1 MKKSQNYVSFQRKV
15 LLRMKLTILTM
26 LLFVMQI
33 SASVIV
39 HGQKLTLNVENE
51 SLRDVLKEIERQ
63 STYRFFYND
72 AFADLSRTIHIN
84 IEDKTIN
91 ETMNVLLNSS
101 DMSYKIME
109 NNLVVIAPKK
119 ELQQR
124 KITGTVSDAETGDP
138 IPGVNIVVEGTTTG
152 TITSISGEYNIDVAD
167 ANSVLVFSFVG
178 YVTQKITVGDMQ
190 VINVSL
196 PIDLAQI
203 EEVVVVGYGTQ
214 KKSDITGSVT
224 SLAEE
229 RLNIPS
235 NLNIAQALQGAVPG
249 VMIQTSSAGA
259 VPNEVIMIRG
269 RNSIKAD
276 NSPLIVVD
284 GIPYGG
290 QLVDLNPQDIK
301 SVEILKDAS
310 AAAIYGSRGSNGVIL
325 VTSKSGQD
333 GKAKITYNGS
343 YAVQSFVK
351 LPDVQDGE
359 EFYFRKNEREPGV
372 MTVSEQEI
380 YDAGA
385 WVDWIDLATRNGN
398 SNQHNL
404 SVSGGWENTQYYI
417 SGGLTDVQGLGINDD
432 FQRITSRINIDTK
445 ITEWLTIGTR
455 TNLSY
460 DDMSGVSPFSSTG
473 DAAGLGTDVY
483 HMNPLSTA
491 YDENGN
497 LTIYPWPEDV
507 FGNPLQHILADDI
520 DQKYQVITNNYALI
534 TFPFIKGLQYRLN
547 TGIMARFYDK
557 GTYYGRDTQIGLS
570 NQGYA
575 ETERSRYNNNVIE
588 NIISYNREFGKHNIF
603 FTGVYSYES
612 TKNSSNILTATGFPH
627 DFLTWYSMA
636 QANQVIP
643 EFQYS
648 ATTIISQMLRFNYSY
663 DSRYLL
669 TLTGRRDGYSGFGAK
684 NKWGLFPSVA
694 LGWNISN
701 EDFFTLDNIFNQ
713 LKIRCSYGLNGNQA
727 VIPYETISRLSE
739 YNYVTGSSTIA
750 GYLPSK
756 LGMDDLGW
764 ESTKVLNAG
773 LDFGILE
780 NRIIGDINFYKANTF
795 DLLLDRTISPVHGI
809 TQITQNIGETENTGF
824 EASLTSRNISAQ
836 NFKWVTSGSVSFNKN
851 KIVSLYGELD
861 DEGNEIDDIANAWF
875 IGQPINVNYTY
886 VWDGV
891 WQLDEA
897 AEAATWG
904 SQPGSVKL
912 KDLND
917 DGDIN
922 NEDAKIQGQLDPKVL
937 WGMNNSWSYKNFTL
951 SVFMHGVH
959 GVTKRN
965 ALMVDDMYGGYRRN
979 TTTKNYWSPDNPT
992 NEWYANNLVAAVM
1005 DGITYSA
1012 APESASFVRIKDVS
1026 ITYDIPGKLLDRM
1039 KIGSLQVYITGR
1051 NLYTFTKWR
1060 GLDPE
1065 LDNQRAIPLQ
1075 KEYVFGINVKL

>member
-1 MKKSQNYVSFQRKV
+1 MKKNSDIV
-15 LLRMKLTILTM
+15 LLKRKILIRMKITVLTM
-26 LLFVMQI
+26 LLFVMHI
-33 SASVIV
+33 SASVTV
-39 HGQKLTLNVENE
+39 HGQMLTINIRKET
-51 SLRDVLKEIERQ
+51 LRDVLKEIEQQ
-63 STYRFFYND
+63 SSYRFFYND
-72 AFADLSRTIHIN
+72 AFADLNRII
-84 IEDKTIN
+84 D
-91 ETMNVLLNSS
+91 MNVTKKPLQEIMNDLLAGTN
-101 DMSYKIME
+101 MSYKIME
-109 NNLVVIAPKK
+109 NNLVVITPRID
-119 ELQQR
+119 LQQKKVSGR
-124 KITGTVSDAETGDP
+124 VTDAQTGEP
-138 IPGVNIVVEGTTTG
+138 IPGVNIVVEATTNGTTTSSNGDFGIEVSG
-152 TITSISGEYNIDVAD
+152 TG
-167 ANSVLVFSFVG
+167 SVLIFSFIG
-178 YVTQKITVGDMQ
+178 YITQRIVVGDQ
-190 VINVSL
+190 EVINVSL
-196 PIDLAQI
+196 SLDVSKID
-203 EEVVVVGYGTQ
+203 EVVVVGYGTQ

-224 SLAEE
+224 SLPQE
-229 RLNIPS
+229 RLAMPS
-235 NLNIAQALQGAVPG
+235 NLNISQALQGAVPG
-249 VMIQTSSAGA
+249 VMIQTASAGA
-259 VPNEVIMIRG
+259 VPDEVIMIRG

-325 VTSKSGQD
+325 VSSKSGQD
-333 GKAKITYNGS
+333 GKARITYNGS

-351 LPDVQDGE
+351 LPEVQDGK
-359 EFYFRKNEREPGV
+359 EFYYRKNEREPGV
-372 MTVSEQEI
+372 MTVSEQQI
-380 YDAGA
+380 YDAGT
-385 WVDWIDLATRNGN
+385 WVDWIDLATRKGN

-417 SGGLTDVQGLGINDD
+417 SGGLTDVKGLGINDD
-432 FQRITSRINIDTK
+432 YKRITSRINIETK
-445 ITEWLTIGTR
+445 ITDWLTIGTR

-473 DAAGLGTDVY
+473 SEGGLGSDVY
-483 HMNPLSTA
+483 HMNPLSKA
-491 YDENGN
+491 YDENGK

-507 FGNPLQHILADDI
+507 FGNPLQHILADDK

-547 TGIMARFYDK
+547 TGITARFYDK

-575 ETERSRYNNNVIE
+575 ETERSNYNNTVLE
-588 NIISYNREFGKHNIF
+588 NIVSYNREFGKHSLF

-612 TKNSSNILTATGFPH
+612 TKNSSNLLTATGFPH

-636 QANQVIP
+636 QASQVIP

-727 VIPYETISRLSE
+727 VVPYETISRLSE
-739 YNYVTGSSTIA
+739 YNYVSGSTTIA

-764 ESTKVLNAG
+764 ESTKVFNAG
-773 LDFGILE
+773 LDFGILG
-780 NRIIGDINFYKANTF
+780 NRISGDLNIYKSNTF

-809 TQITQNIGETENTGF
+809 TRITQNIGQTENQGF
-824 EASLTSRNISAQ
+824 EVSLTSRNIANQ
-836 NFKWVTSGSVSFNKN
+836 DFKWVTSGSVSFNKN

-861 DEGNEIDDIANAWF
+861 DEGNEIDDIANSWF
-875 IGQPINVNYTY
+875 IGHPINVVYY
-886 VWDGV
+886 WVWDGV

-897 AEAATWG
+897 AEAAKWG
-904 SQPGSVKL
+904 SQPGFVKI

-917 DGDIN
+917 DGNIDEN
-922 NEDAKIQGQLDPKVL
+922 DRKIQGQTDPKFL
-937 WGMNNSWSYKNFTL
+937 WGMTNSWTYKNLTL
-951 SVFMHGVH
+951 SLFVHGVH

-979 TTTKNYWSPDNPT
+979 TTIKNYWSPDNPS
-992 NEWYANNLVAAVM
+992 NEWYANNLIAGAM
-1005 DGITYSA
+1005 DGISFSGN
-1012 APESASFVRIKDVS
+1012 PENAGFIRIKDVS
-1026 ITYDIPGKLLDRM
+1026 LTYDIPQKLLDRI
-1039 KIGSLQVYITGR
+1039 KIGSLQVYISGR
-1051 NLYTFTKWR
+1051 NLYTFTKWK

-1065 LDNQRAIPLQ
+1065 LDEQRAIPLQ
-1075 KEYVFGINVKL
+1075 KDFVFGINIKR